1 MKLFAKRKDGGPDS
15 NVTGYWLIE
24 WKGLFSIAL
33 LRFSQGSREAYH
45 SHAFN
50 SISWVL
56 WGRLLEVRKL
66 PDDPRHSE
74 DVYRF
79 DKLRFTD
86 FKPSFV
92 PIITTRDNLHRVFG
106 SAPVTWALTFRGP
119 WAMTWKEQF
128 PDGRVV
134 TLADGRKVVV

>member
-33 LRFSQGSREAYH
+33 LRFSQGSRDAFH

-56 WGRLLEVRKL
+56 RGCLIEYRQDPGRKSWISVFQ
-66 PDDPRHSE
+66 PS
-74 DVYRF
+74 
-79 DKLRFTD
+79 
-86 FKPSFV
+86 FKP
-92 PIITTRDNLHRVFG
+92 ILTTRDNLHKVFG
-106 SAPVTWALTFRGP
+106 NAPVTWVLTFRGP
-119 WAMTWKEQF
+119 WSKTWMERR
-128 PDGRVV
+128 PDGDV
-134 TLADGRKVVV
+134 TLTDGRKVVS